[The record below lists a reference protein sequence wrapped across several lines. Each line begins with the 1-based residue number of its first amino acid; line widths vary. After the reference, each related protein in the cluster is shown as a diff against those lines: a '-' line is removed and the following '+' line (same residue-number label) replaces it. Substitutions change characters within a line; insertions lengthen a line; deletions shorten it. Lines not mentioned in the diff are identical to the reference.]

1 MDDLVVSYVAESKT
15 GGKHNETGHKNQPL
29 TCRKGLRTI
38 NTAVFPSGS
47 KYGSKKVLNFRR
59 KEDFTLSLGYKHP
72 EQPSATS
79 LILDAEL
86 IGVTDAIVNLTD
98 RGATDPVVRLQ
109 VGLSESGM
117 AVIHDAFV
125 YGEVKDD
132 SITGKIKG
140 FFGGSSSTT
149 STELDT
155 ETASE
160 SAVSATSSGENAE
173 PTEVKLMP
181 NVIPLDINSR
191 YLTVT
196 PYTTEEISAARKRLL
211 AVDQAEKLRAKTGE
225 ARNMLEGYLYRLRD
239 LLDGDEMTPFMLFS
253 KPEERAKLETKFK
266 EAMGWFHDEAEDADM
281 AALWSRRD
289 EME

>member
-1 MDDLVVSYVAESKT
+1 MA
-15 GGKHNETGHKNQPL
+15 
-29 TCRKGLRTI
+29 
-38 NTAVFPSGS
+38 
-47 KYGSKKVLNFRR
+47 
-59 KEDFTLSLGYKHP
+59 
-72 EQPSATS
+72 
-79 LILDAEL
+79 
-86 IGVTDAIVNLTD
+86 NLTE
-98 RGATDPVVRLQ
+98 RGAVDPVVKLQ

-125 YGEVKDD
+125 YGEVKDE
-132 SITGKIKG
+132 SIAGKIKG

-149 STELDT
+149 STEEDT

-160 SAVSATSSGENAE
+160 SVVSPTSSGENAE
-173 PTEVKLMP
+173 PTEVKLTP
-181 NVIPLDINSR
+181 NNIPLDINFK
-191 YLTVT
+191 YLTVI
-196 PYTTEEISAARKRLL
+196 PYTTEEVSAARKRLR

-239 LLDGDEMTPFMLFS
+239 LLDGDEMTPFMLYS

-266 EAMGWFHDEAEDADM
+266 EAMAWFHDDAEDADM